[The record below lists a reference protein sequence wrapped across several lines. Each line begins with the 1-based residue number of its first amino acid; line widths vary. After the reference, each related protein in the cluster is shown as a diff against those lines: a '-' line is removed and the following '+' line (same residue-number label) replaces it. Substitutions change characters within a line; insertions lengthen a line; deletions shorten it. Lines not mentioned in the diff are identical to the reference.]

1 MKFLLAA
8 TAILIATQA
17 QAQPLCLP
25 HAMMVD
31 TLQDKYGETQ
41 RMIAFS
47 PRAVTEVYENPETG
61 SWTLLITGL
70 NRMACIR
77 GSGKDGVVII
87 APVEPKEP
95 T

>member
-1 MKFLLAA
+1 MTRLLAA

-31 TLQDKYGETQ
+31 TLKDKYGEQ
-41 RMIAFS
+41 
-47 PRAVTEVYENPETG
+47 PRVTAVSHRSITEIYANPKTG
-61 SWTLLITGL
+61 TWTLLITGT
-70 NRMACIR
+70 NSMSCIR
-77 GSGKDGVVII
+77 ASGKQGVHVI